1 MRAAY
6 RYLAMAIATGV
17 VLQAA
22 AIAFGAFALLK
33 EVDDGTQLEGEYENA
48 GLTIHILLGDM
59 VIPLLALA
67 LLVVGIVLRA
77 QPAASKWAW
86 VVFGLV
92 AAQFL
97 LGGFAHDLP
106 GLGVLHGANALLIL
120 LASVRAISVFPRVS
134 AQAT

>member
-92 AAQFL
+92 VVQFL

>member
-33 EVDDGTQLEGEYENA
+33 EVDDGRQLEGEYENA

-59 VIPLLALA
+59 VIPLLSLA
-67 LLVVGIVLRA
+67 FLVVGIVLRA

-92 AAQFL
+92 VVQFL

-134 AQAT
+134 AQAA

>member
-33 EVDDGTQLEGEYENA
+33 EVDDGKQLEGDYENA
-48 GLTIHILLGDM
+48 GLTIHVLLGDM
-59 VIPLLALA
+59 VIPLLALVF
-67 LLVVGIVLRA
+67 LVLGIVLRV
-77 QPAASKWAW
+77 QPGASRWAGI
-86 VVFGLV
+86 VFGLV
-92 AAQFL
+92 VVQFL

-120 LASVRAISVFPRVS
+120 LASVRAVSVFPGAS
-134 AQAT
+134 AQAS